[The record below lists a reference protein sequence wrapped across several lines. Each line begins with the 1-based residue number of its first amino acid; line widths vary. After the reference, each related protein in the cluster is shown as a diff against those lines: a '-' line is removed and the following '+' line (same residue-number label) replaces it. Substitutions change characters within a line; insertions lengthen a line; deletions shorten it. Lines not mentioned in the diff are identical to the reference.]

1 MSDLKNFK
9 AKYDGEAYVGLVKVD
24 EMKKT
29 EIKTEMEQSVE
40 IPAREGMV
48 FYESMFRAIKR
59 IPKCYQ
65 IEAYD
70 AIFRYAFYGEEPQN
84 LSNDAEIIFIQA
96 KPQID
101 ANERKRRNG
110 YLGAKHGVKGASAG
124 KRGGRSKKSASNI
137 LKDLE
142 ATECEAIK

>member
-1 MSDLKNFK
+1 MSNMKNFK
-9 AKYDGEAYVGLVKVD
+9 AKYDGEGYVGLVKVD

-29 EIKTEMEQSVE
+29 EIKTEMEQSIE
-40 IPAREGMV
+40 IPAREGV
-48 FYESMFRAIKR
+48 IFYESMFRAIKR

-70 AIFRYAFYGEEPQN
+70 AIFRYAFYGESPQS
-84 LSNDAEIIFIQA
+84 LSNNAEIIFIQA

-124 KRGGRSKKSASNI
+124 KRGGRPKKVASSI
-137 LKDLE
+137 LKELE
-142 ATECEAIK
+142 SIDDQGIK

>member
-1 MSDLKNFK
+1 MGDLKNFK
-9 AKYDGEAYVGLVKVD
+9 AKYDGEAYVGLVKDD

-29 EIKTEMEQSVE
+29 EIRTEMEQSVE
-40 IPAREGMV
+40 IPTREGMV

-124 KRGGRSKKSASNI
+124 KRGGRPKKSASNI

-142 ATECEAIK
+142 ITECKQIK

>member
-1 MSDLKNFK
+1 MSNMKNFK
-9 AKYDGEAYVGLVKVD
+9 AKYDGEGYVGLVKVD

-29 EIKTEMEQSVE
+29 EIKTEMEQCIE
-40 IPAREGMV
+40 IPAREGV
-48 FYESMFRAIKR
+48 IFYESMFRAIKR

-70 AIFRYAFYGEEPQN
+70 AIFRYAFYGESPQS
-84 LSNDAEIIFIQA
+84 LSNNAEIIFIQA

-110 YLGAKHGVKGASAG
+110 YLGAKHGVKGASVG
-124 KRGGRSKKSASNI
+124 KRGGRPKKVASSI
-137 LKDLE
+137 LKELE
-142 ATECEAIK
+142 SIDDQGIK

>member
-1 MSDLKNFK
+1 MGDLKNFK

-29 EIKTEMEQSVE
+29 EIRTEMEQSVE
-40 IPAREGMV
+40 IPTREGMV

-124 KRGGRSKKSASNI
+124 KRGGRPKKSASNI

-142 ATECEAIK
+142 ITECKQIK